1 MHKFSKIS
9 TFALFGLVTVGGAAG
24 CSGGRG
30 PVAFQMWSGFGST
43 YSMYLDKLIDYEW
56 ETNQLNIA
64 ISSKGSYEN
73 LQKAI
78 NESIPTLDYPTVA
91 NGYPDHFAGYIR
103 TQVQLPLN
111 DFIKEYDAEHGTN
124 LMDDYYENYMVENM
138 TLHFQPD
145 GTPSIMGLPFN
156 KSTELLGYNGFFVDY
171 AISKGVIADLPETW
185 QEWASEGPALRDLQ
199 LSMCGKYLHGEVDEA
214 GNASNFV
221 LNDVATGDDILMDMH
236 DVTPETCRLMSW
248 DASDNMF
255 ITVVRQWGG
264 VYTSYSEA
272 DMKMPNPHGWVE
284 FNNTSVKNDKG
295 VTVNSRE
302 KTIAALTFF
311 NGLFGDMDDASSQIF
326 GLPANFGGL
335 YSSDAFK
342 ANKVMF
348 TVCSSGGLSYNTG
361 GGQRFR
367 LAPIPYYDD
376 GELENKYVISQGT
389 NLALFDQGD
398 AATLKKAF
406 SAMVDFTTGGVQAS
420 WACDT
425 GYFPGAKSAANAPA
439 YKEMLESTDYS
450 NANVVAYRESAQ
462 INEDEYMVEAKGWT
476 KFVDPGF
483 VGSSTIRA
491 TVKNILANVFNHVG
505 AGKEGEKTYE
515 AVLNEAYTT
524 LKDYVHNM

>member
-1 MHKFSKIS
+1 M
-9 TFALFGLVTVGGAAG
+9 
-24 CSGGRG
+24 
-30 PVAFQMWSGFGST
+30 T
-43 YSMYLDKLIDYEW
+43 YNSACVVN
-56 ETNQLNIA
+56 T
-64 ISSKGSYEN
+64 SVS
-73 LQKAI
+73 
-78 NESIPTLDYPTVA
+78 
-91 NGYPDHFAGYIR
+91 
-103 TQVQLPLN
+103 
-111 DFIKEYDAEHGTN
+111 
-124 LMDDYYENYMVENM
+124 
-138 TLHFQPD
+138 
-145 GTPSIMGLPFN
+145 
-156 KSTELLGYNGFFVDY
+156 
-171 AISKGVIADLPETW
+171 
-185 QEWASEGPALRDLQ
+185 
-199 LSMCGKYLHGEVDEA
+199 
-214 GNASNFV
+214 
-221 LNDVATGDDILMDMH
+221 TGDDILMDMH

-272 DMKMPNPHGWVE
+272 DMKMANPHGWVE

-342 ANKVMF
+342 ANKVKF

-367 LAPIPYYDD
+367 LAPIPYYDA